1 MWRLTSWTQQ
11 ENSRDT
17 NLDRAGRSGRAIV
30 ALSRGHRVVGW
41 GEGKVRSRIRLH
53 HRARLHGAYVLT
65 VTVVGGGPH
74 SKTHVRL

>member
-1 MWRLTSWTQQ
+1 VHSISVTCK
-11 ENSRDT
+11 E
-17 NLDRAGRSGRAIV
+17 SGVSHGARAIV
-30 ALSRGHRVVGW
+30 ALSRGHTVVGW